1 MGIIGIVFYVNDKI
15 RAHAL
20 LQQPTTDLL
29 INITDGQPP
38 VAVRGL
44 DDATI
49 ESYRKIELSEHLG
62 VARVQRPHVPNLL
75 VRVQA

>member
-1 MGIIGIVFYVNDKI
+1 VNDKI

-20 LQQPTTDLL
+20 LQQQQPTTDLS

-49 ESYRKIELSEHLG
+49 ESYRKIELSETWE
-62 VARVQRPHVPNLL
+62 LL
-75 VRVQA
+75 EHNDHTCPIC